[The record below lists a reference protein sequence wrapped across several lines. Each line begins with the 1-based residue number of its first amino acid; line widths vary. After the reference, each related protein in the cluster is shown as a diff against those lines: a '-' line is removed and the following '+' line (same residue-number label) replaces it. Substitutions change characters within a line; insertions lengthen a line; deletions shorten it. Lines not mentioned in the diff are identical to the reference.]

1 MGGDLI
7 ESSYLKHGGNR
18 EIKYEPIPVKQ
29 LLIEMKN
36 LSELMVDLSY
46 YSVIYGDRELAK
58 EVFELETRIDEL
70 RVLLTMQVALATRS
84 KNDAE
89 KMVSIYAI
97 ASATD
102 KISDSAAD
110 IARIALRRMRIPKGI
125 ATVAPRTSETITV
138 IEIREEYDGMNLGA
152 ILCDLKSSI
161 DVIAIRRGRRIF
173 LEPPIEFKVEKGDI
187 LILRGLID
195 SINKLATKLKLK
207 TTTSK
212 RVKMEKYIPIFDMLE
227 HFRRTSRLSIDLAY
241 VAVLTRSHEVAEKV
255 LDIESYTDT
264 LLNRFCKEILED
276 RELSVQEK
284 LGSLWIAIASENI
297 TDAAAEMVEPL
308 LRGLEPHPLITDI
321 LEEADERISVVEMDK
336 TDEGFTLKEL
346 GYVEKGISILAVRRG
361 DEWYIMPPYSS
372 FRVKEGDIL
381 IVKYSMESKE
391 LIDELEKEE
400 DREEIIEEIQEEE
413 WRE

>member
-7 ESSYLKHGGNR
+7 ESSHLEYGRNR

-29 LLIEMKN
+29 LLIEMKD

-58 EVFELETRIDEL
+58 EVFELESRIDEL
-70 RVLLTMQVALATRS
+70 KVLLTMQAALATRS
-84 KNDAE
+84 KSDAE

-110 IARIALRRMRIPKGI
+110 IARIALRRMRIPREIISTASKIGEI
-125 ATVAPRTSETITV
+125 ITI
-138 IEIREEYDGMNLGA
+138 IEVKEEYSGLSLKTLLA
-152 ILCDLKSSI
+152 DLKSSI
-161 DVIAIRRGRRIF
+161 DVIAIRRGRSIF
-173 LEPPIEFKVEKGDI
+173 LEPSIEFKVKKGDI
-187 LILRGLID
+187 LILRGLVD
-195 SINKLATKLKLK
+195 SVNKLASRLNLERTSLKE
-207 TTTSK
+207 
-212 RVKMEKYIPIFDMLE
+212 VKDEKYIPILDMLE
-227 HFRRTSRLSIDLAY
+227 HFRRASRLSIDLAY
-241 VAVLTRSHEVAEKV
+241 VAILTRSHEVADKV
-255 LDIESYTDT
+255 LDIESYVDT

-276 RELSVQEK
+276 KELSTQEK
-284 LGSLWIAIASENI
+284 LGSLWIAIASESI
-297 TDAAAEMVEPL
+297 TDAAAEMVGPL

-321 LEEADERISVVEMDK
+321 LEEADERISVIEMDK
-336 TDEGFTLKEL
+336 MDEGFTLKDL
-346 GYVEKGISILAVRRG
+346 GYVEKGITILAVRRG

-372 FRVKEGDIL
+372 FRVKEGDVL
-381 IVKYSMESKE
+381 IVKYSVESKE
-391 LIDELEKEE
+391 LVEELEKEE